1 VIDETYRR
9 FSMNEERR
17 NAYKVLIE
25 KPEGIKYLRTPR
37 NKWEGNMKIHVGGL
51 DNYVNW
57 I

>member
-1 VIDETYRR
+1 
-9 FSMNEERR
+9 MNEERR